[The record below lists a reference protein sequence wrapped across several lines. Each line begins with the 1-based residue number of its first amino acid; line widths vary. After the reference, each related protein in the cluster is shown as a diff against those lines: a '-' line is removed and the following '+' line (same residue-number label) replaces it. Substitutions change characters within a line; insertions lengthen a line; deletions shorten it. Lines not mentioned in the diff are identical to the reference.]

1 MITLKT
7 TAPTTK
13 PTTIVIKEPSLIAS
27 SINEKAIVA
36 KKIPAEKAAKSAL
49 ILSG

>member
-36 KKIPAEKAAKSAL
+36 KKNSSRKGS
-49 ILSG
+49 